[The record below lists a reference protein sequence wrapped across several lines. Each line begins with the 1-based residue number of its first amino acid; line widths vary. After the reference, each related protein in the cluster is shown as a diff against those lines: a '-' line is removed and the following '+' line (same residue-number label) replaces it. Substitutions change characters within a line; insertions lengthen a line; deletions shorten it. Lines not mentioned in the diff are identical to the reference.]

1 MIIGAGLAGL
11 IAAHAFNREVIFE
24 AAEKPTE
31 NHKALLRFRT
41 DAVSR
46 LTGIPF
52 HSVLVRKGIWL
63 DGVYHEPNIQLAN
76 AYSQKVLGRILGN
89 RSIWN
94 IEPVTRFIA
103 PDNFYEQMLDH
114 VGDRV
119 RWGVQCD
126 FRTTYDANEPIISTA
141 PLPIAAA
148 ACDIGH
154 RQRFDRAPITV
165 ARFRLD
171 RAHAYQTVYFPAC
184 EHTMYRASI
193 TGDLMIV
200 EFAGTP
206 GIIERDDL
214 WMGDLC
220 EAFAIH
226 PEALQPLERVSQ
238 KYGKIAPIDEA
249 ERRRLVVELTEKFG
263 VYSLGRFATWR
274 NLLLDD
280 VVDDI
285 AVIKKLIHASSYDR
299 KLIGAK

>member
-24 AAEKPTE
+24 SAQKPTE

-46 LTGIPF
+46 LTGIEFEP
-52 HSVLVRKGIWL
+52 VLVRKGIWL
-63 DGVYHEPNIQLAN
+63 DGKFHEPNIQLAN

-89 RSIWN
+89 RSIWSV
-94 IEPVTRFIA
+94 EPVTRYIA
-103 PDNFYEQMLDH
+103 PDDFYSQMLDH

-119 RWGVQCD
+119 RWGVKCD
-126 FRTTYDANEPIISTA
+126 FQTAYDPDEPIISTA
-141 PLPIAAA
+141 PLPVAARSCGIAH
-148 ACDIGH
+148 GLK
-154 RQRFDRAPITV
+154 FDRAPITV
-165 ARFRLD
+165 ARFRIES
-171 RAHAYQTVYFPAC
+171 ASAYQTIYFPAC

-193 TGDLMIV
+193 TGDMLIV

-206 GIIERDDL
+206 SLIERDDI

-220 EAFAIH
+220 EAFALH
-226 PEALQPLERVSQ
+226 PEALLPLERVSQ
-238 KYGKIAPIDEA
+238 KYGKIAPVEEK
-249 ERRRLVVELTEKFG
+249 ERQRLVVELTEKHG

-285 AVIKKLIHASSYDR
+285 AVLKKLMHSSGYQR
-299 KLIGAK
+299 KLIGVK